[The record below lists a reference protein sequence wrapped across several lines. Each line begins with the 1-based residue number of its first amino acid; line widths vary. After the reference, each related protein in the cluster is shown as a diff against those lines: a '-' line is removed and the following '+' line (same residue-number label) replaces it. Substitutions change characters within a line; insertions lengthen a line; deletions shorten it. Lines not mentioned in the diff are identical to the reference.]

1 MKPLFIV
8 FEGIDVSGKTT
19 QAERLKEYLIQSG
32 EPSVISPEPS
42 TGLIGKLIREALQK
56 PIIAIQNQHR
66 FEEQMAYLFAA
77 DRHYHLY
84 NNDDG
89 VFKLIHQDQT
99 HVITPRYYFSSLA
112 YNCHTQAEYDFVS
125 RLNQSFPDPDLVV
138 YLDIPVEVAMSRI
151 AERAKRECYEEE
163 KKLTQV
169 SQNYERIFETYSG
182 LLLTLDGTQPEAE
195 LQQTITEFITNYFDS
210 H

>member
-8 FEGIDVSGKTT
+8 FEGIDGSGKTT
-19 QAERLKEYLIQSG
+19 QAERLKDYFIKEG
-32 EPSVISPEPS
+32 EPAVISPEPS

-56 PIIAIQNQHR
+56 SIIAIQNQHR

-84 NNDDG
+84 NDEDG

-125 RLNQSFPDPDLVV
+125 RLNQSFPAPDLVV

-151 AERAKRECYEEE
+151 AERAERECYEEE
-163 KKLTQV
+163 AKLTQV
-169 SQNYERIFETYSG
+169 SLNYERIFETYSG
-182 LLLTLDGTQPEAE
+182 LLLTLDGTQPEGD
-195 LQQTITEFITNYFDS
+195 LQQTIIEFLANYFN
-210 H
+210 

>member
-8 FEGIDVSGKTT
+8 FEGIDGSGKTT
-19 QAERLKEYLIQSG
+19 QAERLKDYLIEQG
-32 EPSVISPEPS
+32 ESAVISPEPS

-56 PIIAIQNQHR
+56 SIIAIQNKHR

-84 NNDDG
+84 NDEDG
-89 VFKLIHQDQT
+89 VFKLINQDQT

-112 YNCHTQAEYDFVS
+112 YNCHTQGEYDFVS
-125 RLNQSFPDPDLVV
+125 RLNQSFPAPDLVV

-151 AERAKRECYEEE
+151 AERAERECYEEE
-163 KKLTQV
+163 AKLTQV
-169 SQNYERIFETYSG
+169 SLNYQRIFKAYSG
-182 LLLTLDGTQPEAE
+182 LLLTLDGNRPEGD
-195 LQQTITEFITNYFDS
+195 LQQKIIEFMANYF
-210 H
+210 

>member
-8 FEGIDVSGKTT
+8 FEGIDGSGKTT
-19 QAERLKEYLIQSG
+19 QAERLKDYLIEQG
-32 EPSVISPEPS
+32 EPAVISPEPS
-42 TGLIGKLIREALQK
+42 TGLIGKLIREAMQK
-56 PIIAIQNQHR
+56 SIIAIQNQQR

-84 NNDDG
+84 NDGDG
-89 VFKLIHQDQT
+89 VFKLINQDQT

-125 RLNQSFPDPDLVV
+125 RLNQSFPAPDLVV
-138 YLDIPVEVAMSRI
+138 YLDIPVEVALARI
-151 AERAKRECYEEE
+151 AERAELECYEEE
-163 KKLTQV
+163 EKLTQV
-169 SQNYERIFETYSG
+169 SLNYKRIFESYSG

-195 LQQTITEFITNYFDS
+195 LQKTIIEFMANHFK
-210 H
+210 

>member
-8 FEGIDVSGKTT
+8 FEGIDGSGKTT
-19 QAERLKEYLIQSG
+19 QAERLKEYLIKEG
-32 EPSVISPEPS
+32 EPAVISPEPS

-56 PIIAIQNQHR
+56 SIIAIQNQPR

-84 NNDDG
+84 NDQDG
-89 VFKLIHQDQT
+89 VFKLINQDQT

-125 RLNQSFPDPDLVV
+125 RLNQSFPAPDLVV

-151 AERAKRECYEEE
+151 AERAERECYEEE
-163 KKLTQV
+163 AKLTQV
-169 SQNYERIFETYSG
+169 SLNYQRIFKAYSG
-182 LLLTLDGTQPEAE
+182 LLLTLDGNRPEGD
-195 LQQTITEFITNYFDS
+195 LQQKIIEFMANYF
-210 H
+210 